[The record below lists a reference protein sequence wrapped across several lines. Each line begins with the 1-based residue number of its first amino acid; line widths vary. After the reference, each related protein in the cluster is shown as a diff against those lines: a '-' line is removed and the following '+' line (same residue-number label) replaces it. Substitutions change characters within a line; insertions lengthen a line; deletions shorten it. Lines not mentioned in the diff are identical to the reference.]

1 LIVPADAERKNE
13 ECSGE
18 SGFDRAD
25 CNVHENTPGDFG
37 GEQDVRFHEGTCHAT
52 VKKMKVKRTEREM
65 KKLKKVGR
73 MKKGM
78 KMRVRMRV
86 RMRVKMMMEKV
97 KMEMV
102 KKVKS

>member
-1 LIVPADAERKNE
+1 M
-13 ECSGE
+13 
-18 SGFDRAD
+18 
-25 CNVHENTPGDFG
+25 NV
-37 GEQDVRFHEGTCHAT
+37 
-52 VKKMKVKRTEREM
+52 KKRTEREM

-86 RMRVKMMMEKV
+86 KKTMEMV

-102 KKVKS
+102 KKVKC